1 MIFHVRRRRDPIIVG
16 VTLWPPRLGVAW
28 WARGRQDWR
37 IVNLV
42 GHYFA

>member
-16 VTLWPPRLGVAW
+16 FTFRPLRLGVAW
-28 WARGRQDWR
+28 WARGRQDWC

-42 GHYFA
+42 GHYFS